1 MSDMTVAKTILE
13 QLGGRKFI
21 VMTGAKN
28 FVGTDNSLTFRLPG
42 ARGFC
47 KDNINSV
54 QVTLDPNDTYTVTF
68 ARVRGGDVKVISM
81 FRDIYCEQLRET
93 FTEQTG
99 LLTSMGTMMGA
110 R

>member
-1 MSDMTVAKTILE
+1 MTVAKTILE
-13 QLGGRKFI
+13 QLGGNKFI
-21 VMTGAKN
+21 VMTGAKK
-28 FVGTDNSLTFRLPG
+28 FVGSPNSLTFRLPG

-54 QVTLDPNDTYTVTF
+54 QVTLDPNDTYTVAF
-68 ARVRGGDVKVISM
+68 ARVRGSDIKVISM
-81 FRDIYCEQLRET
+81 VRDVYCEQLQEI

-99 LLTSMGTMMGA
+99 LLTSLGTMGA